1 MVDKPT
7 DRQAIKVLVVD
18 DSEEV
23 RTFLRDSVLEPEGYT
38 VLTAADGLEGLDVAL
53 KEKPDLILLDY
64 EMPGMNGIEFLR
76 TLQERKA
83 LFPVI
88 LITSYGSESVAVE
101 VFRLGVRDYV
111 PKPFTVEELLRAIE
125 RVLRITRLE
134 RERNLL
140 VRKLKAANTALAQ
153 RVRELDILYHV
164 SKSVTTLRENDQLLE
179 RIVDAALYLTGA
191 QDGVLIL
198 MDPQSGA
205 PVVRVNRTRRGKDY
219 ATLEG
224 NANIETQSQGL
235 MMAVPLQV
243 GSKTLGALTV
253 SNKRNRKPLNEHDQQ
268 LLRMLADYAAIAI
281 ENNALLAEVE
291 ERRQREKRELQAL
304 FEHYVAPSVVQRL
317 LQQPQSVRPGGQR
330 QTVSVLFAD
339 LRGFTTFSAHASPET
354 LIAVLNRHIAA
365 AADAVLKME
374 GTLDKFMGDEVMA
387 FFNAPLPQKDYALRA
402 VRTGLKILER
412 MTEIHRQL
420 PLKQRLYYGIG
431 ISTGDVIVGNIGTPN
446 LVNFTVV
453 GHTVNK
459 AHALQEMAPPGKL
472 LICRATYEL
481 VKPYVRV
488 KELPPVKIKGQRHP
502 EPIYEVQGLRP
513 QGGSKR

>member
-1 MVDKPT
+1 MKKGQQKQ
-7 DRQAIKVLVVD
+7 RLKVLIVD

-23 RTFLRDSVLEPEGYT
+23 RTFLRDSVLVPQGYE
-38 VLTAADGLEGLDVAL
+38 VITAEEGLLGLHLAL
-53 KEKPDLILLDY
+53 QEKPDLILLDY

-76 TLQERKA
+76 ELQQQNA
-83 LFPVI
+83 HFPVI

-111 PKPFTVEELLRAIE
+111 PKPFTVDELMRAIDRVFHLVHLEQERDLLIRKLRA
-125 RVLRITRLE
+125 LNAT
-134 RERNLL
+134 
-140 VRKLKAANTALAQ
+140 LAR

-191 QDGVLIL
+191 QDGILIL
-198 MDPQSGA
+198 MDPESGT
-205 PVVRVNRTRRGKDY
+205 PVVRVNRTRRGSRY
-219 ATLEG
+219 ATPTKDQ
-224 NANIETQSQGL
+224 NITTQSQGL

-243 GSKTLGALTV
+243 GNKTLGALTV
-253 SNKRNRKPLNEHDQQ
+253 SNKRSRKPLDEHDQQ

-281 ENNALLAEVE
+281 ENSALLAEVE

-304 FEHYVAPSVVQRL
+304 FEHYVAPPVVERL
-317 LQQPQSVRPGGQR
+317 LKQPQSVRPGGQR
-330 QTVSVLFAD
+330 QTISILFAD
-339 LRGFTTFSAHASPET
+339 LRGFTTFSARTSPET

-365 AADAVLKME
+365 AADVVLQME

-412 MTEIHRQL
+412 MQDIHRQL
-420 PLKQRLYYGIG
+420 PLNQRLYYGIG
-431 ISTGDVIVGNIGTPN
+431 ISTGDAIVGNIGTPN

-472 LICRATYEL
+472 LICRATYEQ
-481 VKPYVRV
+481 VRPYVRV
-488 KELPPVKIKGQRHP
+488 RELPPVKIKGQQHP
-502 EPIYEVQGLRP
+502 EPIYEVQGLRE
-513 QGGSKR
+513 S

>member
-1 MVDKPT
+1 MTAKTHENQV
-7 DRQAIKVLVVD
+7 RARILVID

-23 RTFLRDSVLEPEGYT
+23 CTFLRDSVLVPQGYE
-38 VLTAADGLEGLDVAL
+38 VLTAGDGWTGLQVAAD
-53 KEKPDLILLDY
+53 EKPDLILLDY

-76 TLQERKA
+76 ELQRREMN
-83 LFPVI
+83 FPVI
-88 LITSYGSESVAVE
+88 LVTSYGSESVAVE

-125 RVLRITRLE
+125 RVLHLVHLE
-134 RERNLL
+134 RERALL
-140 VRKLKAANTALAQ
+140 IRKLQTLNAALAR

-164 SKSVTTLRENDQLLE
+164 SKSVTTLRENEQLLE

-198 MDPQSGA
+198 MDPQSGT
-205 PVVRVNRTRRGKDY
+205 PVVRVNRTRRGQSYVTPAGEDQ
-219 ATLEG
+219 
-224 NANIETQSQGL
+224 NIVTQSQGL

-243 GSKTLGALTV
+243 GNKTLGALTV
-253 SNKRNRKPLNEHDQQ
+253 SNKRNRKPLDEHDQQ

-291 ERRQREKRELQAL
+291 ERRQREKREIQAL
-304 FEHYVAPSVVQRL
+304 FEHYVAPPVVERL
-317 LQQPQSVRPGGQR
+317 LRQPQSVRPGGQR
-330 QTVSVLFAD
+330 QTISILFAD
-339 LRGFTTFSAHASPET
+339 LRGFTTFSARTSPET

-365 AADAVLKME
+365 AADAVLQME

-412 MTEIHRQL
+412 MLDIHRQL
-420 PLKQRLYYGIG
+420 PLNQRLYYGIG
-431 ISTGDVIVGNIGTPN
+431 ISTGDAIVGNIGTPN

-472 LICRATYEL
+472 LICRATYEQ
-481 VKPYVRV
+481 VKPYVKV

-502 EPIYEVQGLRP
+502 EPIYEVLGLR
-513 QGGSKR
+513 K